1 MRKLSSSFASP
12 KVIMSTT
19 DGVACVS
26 VPVLSNTT
34 VSAVAVASR
43 NLPPFT
49 EMSYLL
55 ASLIAESIESGID
68 RFKAQEKST
77 IRNDSALVAFLVKR

>member
-19 DGVACVS
+19 DGVACVR
-26 VPVLSNTT
+26 VPVLSNIT

-49 EMSYLL
+49 EISYLL

>member
-26 VPVLSNTT
+26 VPVLSNIT

-49 EMSYLL
+49 EISYLL

-77 IRNDSALVAFLVKR
+77 IRNDSALVAFLVNR